1 MFESTLYC
9 LDANVLIT
17 PWNSYYSPDFCG
29 TYWDI
34 INELGRK
41 RLLFLPAMV
50 QQEITNTD
58 DKLAKWLKN
67 AHIPI
72 REVTEEVTTRL
83 KEIYAKDAKHE
94 RLVDS
99 TKGRSLAD
107 PWVIAHA
114 MQERAIVVTKEEK
127 ITSPAS
133 SRIKMPNVCEAM
145 GVEWIDD
152 FELIRRFDISFECSS
167 PHYQQLR

>member
-1 MFESTLYC
+1 
-9 LDANVLIT
+9 LIT
-17 PWNSYYSPDFCG
+17 PWNNYYSPDFCK

-50 QQEITNTD
+50 QQEIASKD
-58 DKLAKWLKN
+58 DKLAEWLKGT
-67 AHIPI
+67 HIPI
-72 REVTEEVTTRL
+72 REITEEVTERL
-83 KEIYAKDAKHE
+83 KELYAKDPKHR

-99 TKGRSLAD
+99 TRGRSVAD

-114 MQERAIVVTKEEK
+114 MQERAIVVTKEER
-127 ITSPAS
+127 ITNPAS
-133 SRIKMPNVCEAM
+133 QKIKIPNVCDAM

-152 FELIRRFDISFECSS
+152 FDLIRRFGINFECSS
-167 PHYQQLR
+167 PHYQR